1 MYNKNRELKRQND
14 YLRRKEYMCYGSSRT
29 FGGLATYLIL
39 WDPTDIWD
47 LFFYGLGSALMQRS
61 FFSDNNGLEPSSVHG
76 SIEEA
81 QELAFKQHWSCSKTL
96 YR

>member
-1 MYNKNRELKRQND
+1 MYNKNSKLKRQND
-14 YLRRKEYMCYGSSRT
+14 YLRRKKYMCYGSSRSRT

-47 LFFYGLGSALMQRS
+47 LFFYGLGSALVQSS
-61 FFSDNNGLEPSSVHG
+61 FFSDNSGLEPSSVHG

-81 QELAFKQHWSCSKTL
+81 Q
-96 YR
+96 